1 MIIDQSDYLAHH
13 GVKGMKWGVRRA
25 RDPVTGKKVPRTR
38 EEKIALVAKTVK
50 VASLAIAGGVLAA
63 KIIRELN
70 GGRTEL
76 PTLNQLNI
84 PTSRTPKFQHPHK
97 KVSRAD
103 LKIHNGESDKWL
115 RQNFMP
121 SNGKTPVSHLKPPER
136 IFAMGP
142 ATTSPKGPKLPKGM
156 TAQMLRKDVSES
168 RAFRH
173 KMTREHN
180 TSALLENERLRK
192 WYDDFQIPLP
202 DREFMEIWPE

>member
-38 EEKIALVAKTVK
+38 EEKIALAAKTVK
-50 VASLAIAGGVLAA
+50 VASVAIAGGVLAA
-63 KIIRELN
+63 KIVRELN
-70 GGRTEL
+70 QGKVPRT
-76 PTLNQLNI
+76 QL
-84 PTSRTPKFQHPHK
+84 
-97 KVSRAD
+97 KV
-103 LKIHNGESDKWL
+103 HNGQSDKWL

-121 SNGKTPVSHLKPPER
+121 SNGKTPVTHIKPPER

-142 ATTSPKGPKLPKGM
+142 AHSSKGSKLPKGM

-168 RAFRH
+168 RAFRQ